1 MKRYYYH
8 KRKKRRY
15 NRKLK
20 NLKRNE
26 QIRVNNERANDVNVI
41 DDSREVFTPDDYDA
55 HCCSAYDDGNGYCTF
70 CGAVIPGTFAYAE
83 VYGGEPREIP
93 RYHWSDL

>member
-1 MKRYYYH
+1 MRRFYY

-15 NRKLK
+15 NRKVR

-26 QIRVNNERANDVNVI
+26 QIRVNNERANDVNVTS
-41 DDSREVFTPDDYDA
+41 DDSREVFEPDDYDA
-55 HCCSAYDDGNGYCTF
+55 HCCSACDDGNGYCSF
-70 CGAVIPGTFAYAE
+70 CGAVIPGTFAYLE
-83 VYGGEPREIP
+83 VYGGDAPEIP